1 MGHIIIVRD
10 IVKIHEE
17 SDHYL
22 RADEECMK
30 KKLSA

>member
-1 MGHIIIVRD
+1 MGHIIILRD

-17 SDHYL
+17 SDHSL
-22 RADEECMK
+22 GADEAWIK